1 MTIDKW
7 ITDRTDD
14 NFIIEDED
22 GQILYDARKT
32 TREPAYYI
40 MDSMVID
47 TYTWHGVTVLTI

>member
-7 ITDRTDD
+7 INDRDTD

-22 GQILYDARKT
+22 GRILYDARKT
-32 TREPAYYI
+32 TRDPAYYI
-40 MDSMVID
+40 IESMIID